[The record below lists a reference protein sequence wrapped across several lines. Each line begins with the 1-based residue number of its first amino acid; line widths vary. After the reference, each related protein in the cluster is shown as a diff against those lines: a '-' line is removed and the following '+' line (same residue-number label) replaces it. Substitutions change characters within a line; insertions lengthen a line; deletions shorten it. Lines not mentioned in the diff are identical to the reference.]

1 MSIVS
6 AMQQRSTGLGQRRRD
21 ALEGAKPA
29 LYLALGLGVVTGGS
43 VVIVMIV
50 GALLLG
56 AVGGIGNGVS
66 GFFALIGV
74 SIAFWLG
81 ISFGVI
87 LGVSAGFRAWTAL
100 YPAYERREEAAEKR
114 AALLEVELLLQGP
127 ENNRPPEDH
136 TTG

>member
-1 MSIVS
+1 MMT
-6 AMQQRSTGLGQRRRD
+6 AMQQRSTDLSQRRQD
-21 ALEGAKPA
+21 GLAGAKPA
-29 LYLALGLGVVTGGS
+29 LYLALGLGAVTGGS

-56 AVGGIGNGVS
+56 SIGGIGSGAS

-87 LGVSAGFRAWTAL
+87 LGVTAGFRAWTAL

-114 AALLEVELLLQGP
+114 AALVEVELLLQGP

>member
-1 MSIVS
+1 MMT
-6 AMQQRSTGLGQRRRD
+6 AMQQRSTDLSQRRQD
-21 ALEGAKPA
+21 ALAGAKPA
-29 LYLALGLGVVTGGS
+29 LYLALGLGAVTGGS

-56 AVGGIGNGVS
+56 SIGGIGSGAS

-87 LGVSAGFRAWTAL
+87 LGVTAGFRAWTAL

-114 AALLEVELLLQGP
+114 AALVEVELLLQGP